1 MILLSAL
8 HEQQHPCFD
17 MWIFTRVFVFIFSHT
32 CTLSPLD
39 YLQLCCLMST
49 CLDSSVFFLL
59 LIFSLSP
66 LWPENSFYM
75 ILIYLNVLKFVL
87 WPRIWFIL
95 TKCLMDTLNMCVY
108 WFSPV
113 LSHFLMASTLSNEN
127 FAVIRVETFMV
138 VSHFSLV
145 ITEIFFYLSLVS
157 GHLLL
162 CVFVWMS
169 LNLIF
174 GKLAYP
180 VLGKYCWRLFV
191 KSVRWKQ
198 ATCNFRAGQYIN
210 RSSLLE
216 SHCK

>member
-17 MWIFTRVFVFIFSHT
+17 MWIFTRVFVFIISHT

-108 WFSPV
+108 WFSTV
-113 LSHFLMASTLSNEN
+113 LSHFLMASTLSNEK

-145 ITEIFFYLSLVS
+145 ITEMFFLLVLSFWPFIIVCLRLNVFEFNLWEIGLS
-157 GHLLL
+157 SFRQILLKA
-162 CVFVWMS
+162 F
-169 LNLIF
+169 
-174 GKLAYP
+174 
-180 VLGKYCWRLFV
+180 
-191 KSVRWKQ
+191 
-198 ATCNFRAGQYIN
+198 
-210 RSSLLE
+210 
-216 SHCK
+216 CKKCKMKASCL